1 MNQLRSPES
10 RQQVRVMTA
19 VSNPKR
25 MKNHGNASSSDLPR
39 VIAPLRLAGLEPLV
53 FTPETRFVNIGERTN
68 VTGSKVFAKMILNGQ
83 FEQALSVARQQVE
96 NGAQIIDVNMDE
108 AMLDSQAAMVKF
120 LNLMASEPDIS
131 RVPVMI
137 DSSKWTVIEA
147 GLRCLQGKGVVN
159 SISLKEGEAEFIRQA
174 QLIKRYGAAAV
185 VMAFDE
191 LGQADTFERKTQICA
206 RAYEVLVHQVGF
218 ACEDIIF
225 DPNIFAIATG
235 IEEHNNY
242 AVDFIEATAWIKANL
257 PGAKVSGGVSNVSF
271 SFRGNDAVRE
281 AIHTV
286 FLYHAIKAG
295 MDMGI
300 VNAGMIGVYDD
311 LEPELKLRVED
322 VVLNRRADA
331 SERLIEIAESAQGRL
346 KDESSK
352 WLWRGTPDN
361 PKSVQERLTHALVH
375 GLNDFIVQDTQEA
388 YKEAKAAGL
397 KALSVIE
404 GPLMSGM
411 SVVGDLFGEGKMF
424 LPQVVKSA
432 RVMKQAVA
440 ELIPQIEEEK
450 AAQEAMGQEVRSRGK
465 IIMATVKGD
474 VHDIGKNIVT
484 VVLQCNNFEVINM
497 GVMVPY
503 QDILQKAKDEGA
515 DIVGLSGL
523 ITPSLEE
530 MQTVAKEMQKDE
542 YFRSR
547 KIPLMIG
554 GATTSRVHT
563 AVKIAPHYEGPVVYV
578 PDASRSVGVAQSLMS
593 DEEGFT
599 LAHAQDQAR
608 VRQLHA
614 QKKKTPLL
622 DFAQAQ
628 DNPYRCEWKSQDLKA
643 PKFIGLRVLKNQNL
657 SELVPY
663 IDWGPFFQTWD
674 LAGPYP
680 QILSDEVV
688 GQEATKLLSQ
698 AQKMLDQLIRGQ
710 WLQAQAVVGLFP
722 ANSDGDDIVV
732 WTDEKRTKPLLT
744 WYGVRQQTP
753 KPRGQPNRCLS
764 DFVAPMGHADHVGLF
779 ALTTGLA
786 MDRRLAQFEREHD
799 DFGAILFKALADRLA
814 EAYAEYLHFQV
825 RTQWWG
831 YAKEEHLQV
840 QELIA
845 EKYVG
850 IRPAPGYPA
859 CPDHSV
865 KSELLAALRA
875 QDIGLELTSSLAMSP
890 ASSICGFYLAH
901 PQAQYFNVGPIG
913 MDQVHALAQ
922 RRGMD
927 ARTCAQWLAPNLQDD

>member
-1 MNQLRSPES
+1 
-10 RQQVRVMTA
+10 
-19 VSNPKR
+19 
-25 MKNHGNASSSDLPR
+25 
-39 VIAPLRLAGLEPLV
+39 
-53 FTPETRFVNIGERTN
+53 
-68 VTGSKVFAKMILNGQ
+68 
-83 FEQALSVARQQVE
+83 
-96 NGAQIIDVNMDE
+96 
-108 AMLDSQAAMVKF
+108 
-120 LNLMASEPDIS
+120 
-131 RVPVMI
+131 
-137 DSSKWTVIEA
+137 
-147 GLRCLQGKGVVN
+147 
-159 SISLKEGEAEFIRQA
+159 
-174 QLIKRYGAAAV
+174 
-185 VMAFDE
+185 
-191 LGQADTFERKTQICA
+191 
-206 RAYEVLVHQVGF
+206 
-218 ACEDIIF
+218 
-225 DPNIFAIATG
+225 
-235 IEEHNNY
+235 
-242 AVDFIEATAWIKANL
+242 
-257 PGAKVSGGVSNVSF
+257 
-271 SFRGNDAVRE
+271 
-281 AIHTV
+281 
-286 FLYHAIKAG
+286 
-295 MDMGI
+295 
-300 VNAGMIGVYDD
+300 
-311 LEPELKLRVED
+311 
-322 VVLNRRADA
+322 
-331 SERLIEIAESAQGRL
+331 
-346 KDESSK
+346 
-352 WLWRGTPDN
+352 
-361 PKSVQERLTHALVH
+361 
-375 GLNDFIVQDTQEA
+375 
-388 YKEAKAAGL
+388 
-397 KALSVIE
+397 
-404 GPLMSGM
+404 
-411 SVVGDLFGEGKMF
+411 
-424 LPQVVKSA
+424 
-432 RVMKQAVA
+432 
-440 ELIPQIEEEK
+440 
-450 AAQEAMGQEVRSRGK
+450 
-465 IIMATVKGD
+465 
-474 VHDIGKNIVT
+474 
-484 VVLQCNNFEVINM
+484 
-497 GVMVPY
+497 
-503 QDILQKAKDEGA
+503 
-515 DIVGLSGL
+515 
-523 ITPSLEE
+523 
-530 MQTVAKEMQKDE
+530 
-542 YFRSR
+542 
-547 KIPLMIG
+547 
-554 GATTSRVHT
+554 
-563 AVKIAPHYEGPVVYV
+563 
-578 PDASRSVGVAQSLMS
+578 
-593 DEEGFT
+593 
-599 LAHAQDQAR
+599 
-608 VRQLHA
+608 
-614 QKKKTPLL
+614 
-622 DFAQAQ
+622 
-628 DNPYRCEWKSQDLKA
+628 LKA

-814 EAYAEYLHFQV
+814 EAYAEFLHLQV